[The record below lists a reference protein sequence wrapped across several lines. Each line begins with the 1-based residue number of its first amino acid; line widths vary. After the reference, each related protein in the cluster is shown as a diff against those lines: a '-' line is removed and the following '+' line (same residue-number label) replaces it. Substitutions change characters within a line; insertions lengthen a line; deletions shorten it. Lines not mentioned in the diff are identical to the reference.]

1 MISIAI
7 DGPSGAGK
15 STISRTVAGKL
26 GYLYVDTG
34 ALYRTIGLYVLRNG
48 SDPKNEQQVQ
58 TLLPQLQVNMGYQ
71 DGIQQMFLQG
81 ENVTDQIRTPEV
93 SMAASGVS
101 AHSCV
106 RAYLLDL
113 QRRLARE
120 NNVIMDGRDIGTVV
134 LPDADVKIFLTA
146 SSAVRAKR
154 RFNELIAKGEDIT
167 YEKVLADVEKR
178 DYADSH
184 RAISPL
190 KQAEDAIIAD
200 TSELNFE
207 ESVALIQKI
216 IAQHL
221 EKKADQN
228 P

>member
-134 LPDADVKIFLTA
+134 LPDANVKIFLTA

-167 YEKVLADVEKR
+167 YEKVLDDVEKR

-216 IAQHL
+216 IAEHL
-221 EKKADQN
+221 EKKGDQN

>member
-120 NNVIMDGRDIGTVV
+120 NNVIMDGRDIGTNI
-134 LPDADVKIFLTA
+134 LPEADVKIYLTA
-146 SSAVRAKR
+146 SVETRAKR
-154 RFNELIAKGEDIT
+154 RFDELKAKGIECSLEEIARDIKERDVRDMKK
-167 YEKVLADVEKR
+167 EKT
-178 DYADSH
+178 
-184 RAISPL
+184 PL
-190 KQAEDAIIAD
+190 RRAEDAVLID
-200 TSELNFE
+200 SSEMTITQVVE
-207 ESVALIQKI
+207 AICSYCR
-216 IAQHL
+216 
-221 EKKADQN
+221 
-228 P
+228 

>member
-81 ENVTDQIRTPEV
+81 ENVTDQIRSPEV

-167 YEKVLADVEKR
+167 YEKVLDDVEKR

-190 KQAEDAIIAD
+190 KQAEDAIVAD

-216 IAQHL
+216 IAEHL

>member
-167 YEKVLADVEKR
+167 YEKVLDDVEKR

>member
-48 SDPKNEQQVQ
+48 GDPKNETQVAA
-58 TLLPQLQVNMGYQ
+58 LLPQLKVDMGYEN
-71 DGIQQMFLQG
+71 GIQQMFLQG
-81 ENVTDQIRTPEV
+81 ENVTDQIRTPQV

-113 QRRLARE
+113 QRRLAQQ

-134 LPDADVKIFLTA
+134 LPNADVKIFLTA
-146 SSAVRAKR
+146 SSEVRAKR
-154 RFNELIAKGEDIT
+154 RFDELTAKGEKT
-167 YEKVLADVEKR
+167 TFETVLEDVEKR
-178 DYADSH
+178 DYADIH
-184 RAISPL
+184 RANSPL
-190 KQAEDAIIAD
+190 TRAEDAVVAD
-200 TSELNFE
+200 TSQLDFE

-216 IAQHL
+216 ITDHL
-221 EKKADQN
+221 SKKTV
-228 P
+228 

>member
-15 STISRTVAGKL
+15 STISRTVAEKL

-34 ALYRTIGLYVLRNG
+34 ALYRTIGLYVLRKG
-48 SDPKNEQQVQ
+48 GDPKNEQQVEA
-58 TLLPQLQVNMGYQ
+58 LLPELKVDMGYEN
-71 DGIQQMFLQG
+71 GIQQMFLLG

-106 RAYLLDL
+106 RAYLLEL

-134 LPDADVKIFLTA
+134 LPKADVKIFLTA
-146 SSAVRAKR
+146 SSEVRAKR
-154 RFNELIAKGEDIT
+154 RFDELTAKGENT
-167 YEKVLADVEKR
+167 TFEKVLEDVEKR
-178 DYADSH
+178 DYADIH

-190 KQAEDAIIAD
+190 VQAEDAIVAD
-200 TSELNFE
+200 TSQLNFE

-216 IAQHL
+216 ITEHL
-221 EKKADQN
+221 STQSV
-228 P
+228 

>member
-71 DGIQQMFLQG
+71 DDIQQMFLQG

-106 RAYLLDL
+106 RAYRLDL

-167 YEKVLADVEKR
+167 YEKVLDDVEKR

-216 IAQHL
+216 IAEHL

>member
-167 YEKVLADVEKR
+167 YEKVLDDVEKR

-228 P
+228 S

>member
-167 YEKVLADVEKR
+167 YEKVLDDVEKR

-190 KQAEDAIIAD
+190 KQAEDTIIAD

-216 IAQHL
+216 IAEHL

>member
-167 YEKVLADVEKR
+167 YEKVLDDVEKR

-200 TSELNFE
+200 TSELNFD

>member
-34 ALYRTIGLYVLRNG
+34 ALYRTIGLYVLRKG
-48 SDPKNEQQVQ
+48 GDPKNEQQVEA
-58 TLLPQLQVNMGYQ
+58 LLPELKVDMGYEN
-71 DGIQQMFLQG
+71 GIQQMFLLG

-106 RAYLLDL
+106 RAYLLEL

-134 LPDADVKIFLTA
+134 LPKADVKIFLTA
-146 SSAVRAKR
+146 SSEVRAKR
-154 RFNELIAKGEDIT
+154 RFDELTAKGENT
-167 YEKVLADVEKR
+167 TFEKVLEDIEKR
-178 DYADSH
+178 DYADIH

-190 KQAEDAIIAD
+190 VQAEDAIVAD
-200 TSELNFE
+200 TSQFNFE

-216 IAQHL
+216 ITEHL
-221 EKKADQN
+221 STQN
-228 P
+228 V

>member
-1 MISIAI
+1 M
-7 DGPSGAGK
+7 
-15 STISRTVAGKL
+15 
-26 GYLYVDTG
+26 
-34 ALYRTIGLYVLRNG
+34 
-48 SDPKNEQQVQ
+48 
-58 TLLPQLQVNMGYQ
+58 
-71 DGIQQMFLQG
+71 
-81 ENVTDQIRTPEV
+81 
-93 SMAASGVS
+93 
-101 AHSCV
+101 
-106 RAYLLDL
+106 
-113 QRRLARE
+113 
-120 NNVIMDGRDIGTVV
+120 IMDGRDIGTVV

-167 YEKVLADVEKR
+167 YEKVLDDVEKR

-200 TSELNFE
+200 TSELTFE

-216 IAQHL
+216 IAEHL

>member
-15 STISRTVAGKL
+15 STISRTVAGAF

-34 ALYRTIGLYVLRNG
+34 ALYRTIALYVLRHHC
-48 SDPKNEQQVQ
+48 DPKNAEQVQ
-58 TLLPQLQVNMGYQ
+58 ALLPELKIDMGYQ
-71 DGIQQMFLQG
+71 DGVQQMFLQG
-81 ENVTDQIRTPEV
+81 ENVTDLIRTPEV

-106 RAYLLDL
+106 RAYLLEL

-146 SSAVRAKR
+146 SAAVRAKR
-154 RFNELIAKGEDIT
+154 RFKELIAKGEDT
-167 YEKVLADVEKR
+167 TFEKVLEDVEKR
-178 DYADSH
+178 DYADTH
-184 RAISPL
+184 RELSPL
-190 KQAEDAIIAD
+190 KQAEDAIVAD
-200 TSELNFE
+200 TSELTFS
-207 ESVALIQKI
+207 ESIALIQKI
-216 IAQHL
+216 ITDHL
-221 EKKADQN
+221 PKTSV
-228 P
+228 

>member
-34 ALYRTIGLYVLRNG
+34 ALYRTIGLYVLRKG
-48 SDPKNEQQVQ
+48 GDPKNEQQVEA
-58 TLLPQLQVNMGYQ
+58 LLPELKVDMGYEN
-71 DGIQQMFLQG
+71 GIQQMFLQG
-81 ENVTDQIRTPEV
+81 ENVTDHIRTPQV

-106 RAYLLDL
+106 RAYLLEL

-134 LPDADVKIFLTA
+134 LPKADVKIFLTA
-146 SSAVRAKR
+146 SSEVRAKR
-154 RFNELIAKGEDIT
+154 RFDELTAKGENT
-167 YEKVLADVEKR
+167 TFEKVLEDVEKR
-178 DYADSH
+178 DYADIH

-190 KQAEDAIIAD
+190 VQAEDAIVAD
-200 TSELNFE
+200 TSQLNFE

-216 IAQHL
+216 ITEHL
-221 EKKADQN
+221 STQN
-228 P
+228 V

>member
-146 SSAVRAKR
+146 SSAIRAKR

-167 YEKVLADVEKR
+167 YEKVLDDVEKR

-216 IAQHL
+216 IAEHL

>member
-15 STISRTVAGKL
+15 STISRTVAEKL

-34 ALYRTIGLYVLRNG
+34 ALYRTIGLYVLRKG
-48 SDPKNEQQVQ
+48 GDPKNEQQVEA
-58 TLLPQLQVNMGYQ
+58 LLPELKVDMGYEN
-71 DGIQQMFLQG
+71 GIQQMFLLG
-81 ENVTDQIRTPEV
+81 ENVTDQIRTPQV

-106 RAYLLDL
+106 RAYLLEL

-134 LPDADVKIFLTA
+134 LPKADVKIFLTA
-146 SSAVRAKR
+146 SSEVRAKR
-154 RFNELIAKGEDIT
+154 RFDELTAKGENT
-167 YEKVLADVEKR
+167 TFEKVLEDVEKR
-178 DYADSH
+178 DYADIH

-190 KQAEDAIIAD
+190 VQAEDAIVAD
-200 TSELNFE
+200 TSQFNFE

-216 IAQHL
+216 ITEHL
-221 EKKADQN
+221 STQN
-228 P
+228 V

>member
-81 ENVTDQIRTPEV
+81 ENVTDLIRTEEAGN
-93 SMAASGVS
+93 MAS
-101 AHSCV
+101 SCAVIDSV
-106 RAYLLDL
+106 RRKLVAL
-113 QRRLARE
+113 QRKMAQE
-120 NNVIMDGRDIGTVV
+120 SNVIMDGRDIGTVV
-134 LPDADVKIFLTA
+134 LPEADLKIFLTA
-146 SSAVRAKR
+146 DVETRPER
-154 RFNELIAKGEDIT
+154 RFKELTDKGESCNIDTIR
-167 YEKVLADVEKR
+167 EIIENR
-178 DYADSH
+178 DYRDTH
-184 RAISPL
+184 RAVSPL
-190 KQAEDAIIAD
+190 RQAEDAVYLD
-200 TSELNFE
+200 SSQLSEE
-207 ESVALIQKI
+207 EVINRILDIFS
-216 IAQHL
+216 
-221 EKKADQN
+221 EKTGC
-228 P
+228 

>member
-15 STISRTVAGKL
+15 STISRTVAEKL

-34 ALYRTIGLYVLRNG
+34 ALYRTIGLYVLRKG
-48 SDPKNEQQVQ
+48 GDPKNEQQVEA
-58 TLLPQLQVNMGYQ
+58 LLPELKVDMGYEN
-71 DGIQQMFLQG
+71 GIQQMFLQG
-81 ENVTDQIRTPEV
+81 ENVTDQIRTPQV

-106 RAYLLDL
+106 RAYLLEL

-134 LPDADVKIFLTA
+134 LPKADVKIFLTA
-146 SSAVRAKR
+146 SSEVRAKR
-154 RFNELIAKGEDIT
+154 RFDELTAKGENT
-167 YEKVLADVEKR
+167 TFEKVLEDVEKR
-178 DYADSH
+178 DYADIH

-190 KQAEDAIIAD
+190 VQAEDAIVAD
-200 TSELNFE
+200 TSQLNFE

-216 IAQHL
+216 ITEHL
-221 EKKADQN
+221 STQN
-228 P
+228 V

>member
-34 ALYRTIGLYVLRNG
+34 ALYRTIGLYVLRKG
-48 SDPKNEQQVQ
+48 SDPKNEQQVAA
-58 TLLPQLQVNMGYQ
+58 LLPELKVNMGYEN
-71 DGIQQMFLQG
+71 GIQQMFLQG
-81 ENVTDQIRTPEV
+81 ENVTDQIRTPQV

-106 RAYLLDL
+106 RAYLLEL

-134 LPDADVKIFLTA
+134 LPQADVKIFLTA
-146 SSAVRAKR
+146 SSEVRAKR
-154 RFNELIAKGEDIT
+154 RFDELTAKGAKTTFET
-167 YEKVLADVEKR
+167 VLEDVEKR
-178 DYADSH
+178 DYADIH

-190 KQAEDAIIAD
+190 TQAEDAIVAD
-200 TSELNFE
+200 TSQLDFD

-216 IAQHL
+216 ITEHL
-221 EKKADQN
+221 PTQN
-228 P
+228 A

>member
-71 DGIQQMFLQG
+71 DSIQQMFLQG

-167 YEKVLADVEKR
+167 YEKVLDDVEKR

>member
-15 STISRTVAGKL
+15 STISRTVAEKL

-34 ALYRTIGLYVLRNG
+34 ALYRTIGLYVLREG
-48 SDPKNEQQVQ
+48 GDPKNEQQVEA
-58 TLLPQLQVNMGYQ
+58 LLPELKVDMGYEN
-71 DGIQQMFLQG
+71 GIQQMFLQG
-81 ENVTDQIRTPEV
+81 ENVTDQIRTPQV

-106 RAYLLDL
+106 RAYLLEL

-134 LPDADVKIFLTA
+134 LPKADVKIFLTA
-146 SSAVRAKR
+146 SSEVRAKR
-154 RFNELIAKGEDIT
+154 RFDELTAKGENT
-167 YEKVLADVEKR
+167 TFEKVLEDVEKR
-178 DYADSH
+178 DYADIH

-190 KQAEDAIIAD
+190 VQAEDAIVAD
-200 TSELNFE
+200 TSQLNFE

-216 IAQHL
+216 ITEHL
-221 EKKADQN
+221 STQN
-228 P
+228 V

>member
-134 LPDADVKIFLTA
+134 LPNADVKIFLTA
-146 SSAVRAKR
+146 SSAVRARR

-167 YEKVLADVEKR
+167 YEKVLDDVEKR

>member
-146 SSAVRAKR
+146 SSAVRARR

-167 YEKVLADVEKR
+167 YEKVLDDVEKR

-216 IAQHL
+216 IAEHL

>member
-15 STISRTVAGKL
+15 STISRTVAEKL

-34 ALYRTIGLYVLRNG
+34 ALYRTIGLYVLRKG
-48 SDPKNEQQVQ
+48 GDPKNEQQVEA
-58 TLLPQLQVNMGYQ
+58 LLPELKVDMGYEN
-71 DGIQQMFLQG
+71 GIQQMFLQG
-81 ENVTDQIRTPEV
+81 ENVTGQIRTPQV

-106 RAYLLDL
+106 RAYLLEL

-134 LPDADVKIFLTA
+134 LPKADVKIFLTA
-146 SSAVRAKR
+146 SSEVRAKR
-154 RFNELIAKGEDIT
+154 RFDELTAKGENT
-167 YEKVLADVEKR
+167 TFEKVLEDVEKR
-178 DYADSH
+178 DYADIH

-190 KQAEDAIIAD
+190 VQAEDAIVAD
-200 TSELNFE
+200 TSQLNFE

-216 IAQHL
+216 ITEHL
-221 EKKADQN
+221 STQN
-228 P
+228 V

>member
-34 ALYRTIGLYVLRNG
+34 ALYRTIGLYVLRKG
-48 SDPKNEQQVQ
+48 GDPKNEQQVEA
-58 TLLPQLQVNMGYQ
+58 LLPELKVDMGYEN
-71 DGIQQMFLQG
+71 GIQQMFLQG
-81 ENVTDQIRTPEV
+81 ENVTDQIRTPQV

-106 RAYLLDL
+106 RAYLLEL

-134 LPDADVKIFLTA
+134 LPKADVKIFLTA
-146 SSAVRAKR
+146 SSEVRAKR
-154 RFNELIAKGEDIT
+154 RFDELTAKGENT
-167 YEKVLADVEKR
+167 TFEKVLEDVEKR
-178 DYADSH
+178 DYADIH

-190 KQAEDAIIAD
+190 VQAEDAIVAD
-200 TSELNFE
+200 TSQFNFE

-216 IAQHL
+216 ITEHL
-221 EKKADQN
+221 STQN
-228 P
+228 V

>member
-134 LPDADVKIFLTA
+134 LPEADVKIFLTA

-167 YEKVLADVEKR
+167 YEKVLDDVEKR

>member
-146 SSAVRAKR
+146 SSAVRARR

-167 YEKVLADVEKR
+167 YEKVLDDVEKR

>member
-71 DGIQQMFLQG
+71 DGVQQMFLQG

-167 YEKVLADVEKR
+167 YEKVLDDVEKR

-216 IAQHL
+216 IAEHL

>member
-1 MISIAI
+1 MISLAI

-15 STISRTVAGKL
+15 SPISRTVAGKL

-167 YEKVLADVEKR
+167 YEKVLDDVEKR

-216 IAQHL
+216 IAEHL

>member
-71 DGIQQMFLQG
+71 DGIQQMFLLG

-167 YEKVLADVEKR
+167 YEKVLDDVEKR

-216 IAQHL
+216 IAEHL

>member
-167 YEKVLADVEKR
+167 YEKVLDDVEKR
-178 DYADSH
+178 DYDDSH

-216 IAQHL
+216 IAEHL

>member
-15 STISRTVAGKL
+15 STISRTVAEKL

-34 ALYRTIGLYVLRNG
+34 ALYRTIGLYVLRKG
-48 SDPKNEQQVQ
+48 GDPKNEQQVEA
-58 TLLPQLQVNMGYQ
+58 LLPELKVDMGYEN
-71 DGIQQMFLQG
+71 GIQQMFLQG
-81 ENVTDQIRTPEV
+81 ENVTDQIRTPQV

-106 RAYLLDL
+106 RAYLLEL

-134 LPDADVKIFLTA
+134 LPKADVKIFLTA
-146 SSAVRAKR
+146 SSEVRAKR
-154 RFNELIAKGEDIT
+154 RFDELTAKG
-167 YEKVLADVEKR
+167 EKR
-178 DYADSH
+178 DYADIH

-190 KQAEDAIIAD
+190 VQAEDAIVAD
-200 TSELNFE
+200 TSQLNFE

-216 IAQHL
+216 ITEHL
-221 EKKADQN
+221 STQN
-228 P
+228 V

>member
-15 STISRTVAGKL
+15 STISRTVAEKL

-34 ALYRTIGLYVLRNG
+34 ALYRTIGLYVLRKG
-48 SDPKNEQQVQ
+48 GDPKNEQQVEA
-58 TLLPQLQVNMGYQ
+58 LLPELKVDMGYEN
-71 DGIQQMFLQG
+71 GIQQMFLQG
-81 ENVTDQIRTPEV
+81 ENVTDQIRTPQV

-106 RAYLLDL
+106 RAYLLEL

-134 LPDADVKIFLTA
+134 LPKADVKIFLTA
-146 SSAVRAKR
+146 SSEVRAKR
-154 RFNELIAKGEDIT
+154 RFDELTAKGENT
-167 YEKVLADVEKR
+167 TFEKVLEDVEKR
-178 DYADSH
+178 DYADIH

-190 KQAEDAIIAD
+190 VQAEDAIVAD
-200 TSELNFE
+200 TSQLNFE
-207 ESVALIQKI
+207 ESVALVQKI
-216 IAQHL
+216 ITEHL
-221 EKKADQN
+221 STQN
-228 P
+228 V